1 MTLYFGHYL
10 LILFLMF
17 FFHVVD
23 DYYLQGVL
31 AKMKQKKW
39 WEENAPD
46 SLYKDDYIIA
56 LFIHAF
62 SWSFMIT
69 LPWFVI
75 AFISLDTLLIVFLIL
90 SYFCNVIM
98 HTLTDHMK
106 ANEHILSLVQDQ
118 SRHFYQIII
127 TWVILTLAYII

>member
-1 MTLYFGHYL
+1 MALHFGHYL
-10 LILFLMF
+10 LILFLMLF
-17 FFHVVD
+17 LHIVD

-39 WEENAPD
+39 WEENASD
-46 SLYKDDYIIA
+46 SLYEDDYIIA

-75 AFISLDTLLIVFLIL
+75 AFISTNTLLIVFLIL
-90 SYFCNVIM
+90 SYFCNVIV

-106 ANEHILSLVQDQ
+106 ANEHKLSLVQDQ
-118 SRHFYQIII
+118 GRHFYQIII
-127 TWVILTLAYII
+127 TWVILTLVYII